1 MWSQIRL
8 SACPIMECVKTTKKT
23 ELQVFK
29 VSFVNSTLTFDE
41 SKTEFDVIVSDKGL
55 KYEYSWDIN

>member
-1 MWSQIRL
+1 
-8 SACPIMECVKTTKKT
+8 MECVKTTKKT